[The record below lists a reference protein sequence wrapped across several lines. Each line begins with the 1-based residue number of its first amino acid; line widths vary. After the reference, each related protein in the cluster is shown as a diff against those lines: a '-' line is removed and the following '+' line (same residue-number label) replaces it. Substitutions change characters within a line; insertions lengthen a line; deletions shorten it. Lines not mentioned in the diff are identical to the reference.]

1 METPFGA
8 WLPEVVVIHARDFDD
23 GMAAVLAVRESKTV
37 VLNLSG
43 LATDVAQRTAD
54 FVAGGVIAMDGHLE
68 QLDAMVFLFAP
79 AMVKVS
85 HRPSEAEELEPGARD
100 AEEAADDGAPPD
112 AFR

>member
-37 VLNLSG
+37 VLNLSA
-43 LATDVAQRTAD
+43 LETDVAQRTAD

-79 AMVKVS
+79 AIVRVS
-85 HRPSEAEELEPGARD
+85 RRHDDDGDGSDNGPGA
-100 AEEAADDGAPPD
+100 AERPAGGDFDDP
-112 AFR
+112 FR